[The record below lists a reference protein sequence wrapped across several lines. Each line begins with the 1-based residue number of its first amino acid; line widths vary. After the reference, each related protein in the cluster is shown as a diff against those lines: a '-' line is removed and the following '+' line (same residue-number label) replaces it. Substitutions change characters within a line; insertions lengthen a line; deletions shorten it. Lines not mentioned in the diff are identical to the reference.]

1 MEIPQGNTLEKAQV
15 TSPEAILELQI
26 PSSEVPLDQPPLRGR
41 PVAAAVID
49 NINNKLPIA
58 HLFRFE
64 RSNDSIPPRPP

>member
-1 MEIPQGNTLEKAQV
+1 MHKA
-15 TSPEAILELQI
+15 SAGIKPY
-26 PSSEVPLDQPPLRGR
+26 R

-49 NINNKLPIA
+49 NINNNLPNA